1 MAAMTEKL
9 QKLAEQHQEE
19 MITIRR
25 RLHENPELSMKEEQ
39 TTAFIKEQCREY
51 GLKEADV
58 ELESGAVFLLNPEK
72 AEKSIIFRA
81 DIDKIRPP
89 VYAIAAAMTSIQRH
103 CCSARGSLAA
113 FVRSLTEE

>member
-25 RLHENPELSMKEEQ
+25 RLHENPELSTKEEQ

-51 GLKEADV
+51 G
-58 ELESGAVFLLNPEK
+58 
-72 AEKSIIFRA
+72 
-81 DIDKIRPP
+81 
-89 VYAIAAAMTSIQRH
+89 
-103 CCSARGSLAA
+103 
-113 FVRSLTEE
+113 